1 MFLDISFS
9 VNSLSIV
16 FDYSKNLFI
25 LAVLCLPCCLGSSLA
40 VVSRA
45 CSLVACAC
53 FLSRWLFLWST
64 GSRACGLQQLL
75 HVGSVVV
82 APGLQS
88 TGSIAVVHGL
98 SCSVVCG
105 IGLPQSGIKPVSPA
119 LAGRF
124 FTTKPL
130 GKPSLTIL
138 KNCFHVLIYKSDNY
152 STYLIGLPTVRF
164 K

>member
-1 MFLDISFS
+1 MSDIKHASTCLLASFILSKYSHMFLDISFS

-82 APGLQS
+82 APGL
-88 TGSIAVVHGL
+88 
-98 SCSVVCG
+98 
-105 IGLPQSGIKPVSPA
+105 
-119 LAGRF
+119 
-124 FTTKPL
+124 
-130 GKPSLTIL
+130 
-138 KNCFHVLIYKSDNY
+138 
-152 STYLIGLPTVRF
+152 
-164 K
+164 